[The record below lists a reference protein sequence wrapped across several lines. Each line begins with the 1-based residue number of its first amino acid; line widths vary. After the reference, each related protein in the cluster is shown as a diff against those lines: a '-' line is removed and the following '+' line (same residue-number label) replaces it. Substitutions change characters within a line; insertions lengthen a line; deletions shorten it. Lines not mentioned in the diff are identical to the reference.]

1 MVGGDEL
8 YARIGDAPWAP
19 YKQLI
24 TVGGAGGLGS
34 WLSFFLS
41 RIGHSLSVYDFDAV
55 GNENIGGGQL
65 YGLEHIGQPKT
76 AALKD
81 VLKRFCGDSPY
92 IGLSKFEKGSAVTPM
107 TIATFDNM
115 ESRMDMY
122 KEWVKLI
129 QRRNGDDKNK
139 YIWAFINISMLP
151 EGGFIQVV
159 DRPSRMKRWEED
171 WMPSADMPDL
181 ACTFKSTTH
190 NAASVASQAVSILN
204 NIVCNKKVTDM
215 PPLHIPYHTRID
227 NKMLMLDHNE

>member
-1 MVGGDEL
+1 MVGGEEL
-8 YARIGDAPWAP
+8 YARISDAPWAA
-19 YKQLI
+19 YRQHI

-34 WLSFFLS
+34 WLAFFLS
-41 RIGHSLSVYDFDAV
+41 RIGHSLSVYDFDDV

-92 IGLSKFEKGSAVTPM
+92 IGLTRFEEGSAVTPL
-107 TIATFDNM
+107 TIASFDNM

-122 KEWVKLI
+122 NEWVKLVAARDES
-129 QRRNGDDKNK
+129 QKDKH
-139 YIWAFINISMLP
+139 IWAFINVSMLP

-159 DRPSRMKRWEED
+159 DRPSRMTKWEAD
-171 WMPSADMPDL
+171 WQPSADMPDL

-190 NAASVASQAVSILN
+190 NAASVSSQVISVLN
-204 NIVCNKKVTDM
+204 NIVCNKKTDM
-215 PPLHIPYHTRID
+215 PPLHVPYHTRID
-227 NKMLMLDHNE
+227 NKMLMLDHHE